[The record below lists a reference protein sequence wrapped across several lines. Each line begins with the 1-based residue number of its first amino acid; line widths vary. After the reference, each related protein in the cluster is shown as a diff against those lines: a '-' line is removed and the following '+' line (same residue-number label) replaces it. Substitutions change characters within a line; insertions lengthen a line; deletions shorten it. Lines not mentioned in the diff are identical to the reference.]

1 MRKNCARY
9 RTEIRI
15 TGDPGDLTYFQVQV
29 PSIETK
35 SGKARRKKR
44 NGKTSVTVETK
55 SEEDFFEG
63 LDVGDALEPEKIEK
77 ENEPAAS
84 NPMTMRRLWLQEKDV
99 LFLSMYVS
107 PSIFAPVLYMFLCI
121 KIISYFVYAH
131 TLKNTQTLEINVTSF
146 YL

>member
-1 MRKNCARY
+1 M
-9 RTEIRI
+9 
-15 TGDPGDLTYFQVQV
+15 

-77 ENEPAAS
+77 DNEPAAS

-121 KIISYFVYAH
+121 RIILFLYIYTRTKKYTNIGNQCDVI
-131 TLKNTQTLEINVTSF
+131 LPVSF
-146 YL
+146 DALGLGK